1 MLAKGKTILPERRR
15 LCYNGGKKVV
25 EGERMQKRS
34 KKEVLVRSFQ
44 ELALQ
49 KPISKITITNITD
62 NCGLSQPTFYRYFKD
77 KYDLIAW
84 AYTSAAGEIMGRIGE
99 QGYLWRDTLYD
110 GMRYFDK
117 NRSLAV
123 NALKHTSGRDAFMR
137 QMERINIDLL
147 CNEVRKTI
155 VTERIPD
162 DILDMV
168 KIYCYGTVRLLCD
181 WLTDNAPLPP
191 ERLAEIMERSLPEP
205 LKVYLYPYF

>member
-1 MLAKGKTILPERRR
+1 
-15 LCYNGGKKVV
+15 
-25 EGERMQKRS
+25 MQKKT
-34 KKEVLVRSFQ
+34 KKEVLVKSFQ

-84 AYTSAAGEIMGRIGE
+84 AYTSDTGKIMGRIGE
-99 QGYLWRDTLYD
+99 QGYQWRDTLYD
-110 GMRYFDK
+110 GARYFDK
-117 NRSLAV
+117 NRSLV
-123 NALKHTSGRDAFMR
+123 LNALKHTSGRDAFMR

-147 CNEVRKTI
+147 CNEIRKTI
-155 VTERIPD
+155 MTEKIPD

-168 KIYCYGTVRLLCD
+168 KIYCYGTVRLMCE
-181 WLTDNAPLPP
+181 WITGSIPTSP

-205 LKVYLYPYF
+205 LKVYLYP